1 MNLSDIIPTAQANL
15 LSFAEGKIYICL
27 PGSEE
32 DVVDRPVD
40 FTGRW

>member
-27 PGSEE
+27 PGSE